1 MDTREVTKG
10 YRLAQWAET
19 IQTQKSSGQNIRE
32 WCEVNGINRQQYF
45 YWQRKLRETA
55 AEELGLADTERT
67 TVPSGWALCAAE
79 PKADAQ
85 ATLTNPTVYGRL
97 LVEVNGIK
105 ISADST
111 YPAEKLAEL
120 ILNLTRAC

>member
-1 MDTREVTKG
+1 MNTRKVANE
-10 YRLAQWAET
+10 YRLTQWAET
-19 IQTQKSSGQNIRE
+19 IQAQKSSGQNIRE
-32 WCEVNGINRQQYF
+32 WCELNGITRQRYF

-55 AEELGLADTERT
+55 ARELGLADTERT
-67 TVPSGWALCAAE
+67 TVPSGWALCAVE

-85 ATLTNPTVYGRL
+85 TELPDPVVYGRL
-97 LVEVNGIK
+97 SVEVNGIK

-120 ILNLTRAC
+120 LLDLTRTC